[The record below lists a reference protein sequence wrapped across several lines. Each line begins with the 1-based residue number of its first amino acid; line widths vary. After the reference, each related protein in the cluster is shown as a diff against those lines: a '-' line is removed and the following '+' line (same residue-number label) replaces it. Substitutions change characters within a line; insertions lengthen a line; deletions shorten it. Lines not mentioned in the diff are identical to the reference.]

1 MLFAED
7 ATVTR
12 RVILVLAAVL
22 TLSTTLVSCGTGT
35 LGYGVVLISPDTQA
49 LQTGAVVKVIEESGI
64 NATYSVESSDSGEQ
78 YELDKWRIEIFDDQE
93 AAREW
98 ADSYEEYVPLYARNL
113 RDGLAV
119 REEADINSNRVYK
132 LRLDQEIK
140 ILRRT
145 EVSEQIGS
153 RQGYWYKVL
162 TTDGVQGYCFDY
174 YLDIYD
180 ITAEAEMP
188 EGPDL
193 SILNAALEKVYR
205 PEAFKGMIESGQIF
219 LDRFTKEYGL
229 FTDLEQKR
237 IRVVLFEKSY
247 VFDFDE
253 VRRTAD
259 SRYRLFPADLEI
271 ILRSKERIQLV
282 FTIEDKTYDP
292 VFVTIDEETIDE
304 VRTAEIERRTELLTG
319 LIENGPLYISSAY
332 GSIRFLED
340 GGFSWERLDRL
351 VPSIIPNSDFS
362 GGTVSFD
369 HFISREISTS
379 YDGVLAL
386 RFRQSPDRPI
396 ILLYTLDGSSLKL
409 EYVPERNVDERII
422 QQRSSSPLIM
432 AFFGQQ

>member
-22 TLSTTLVSCGTGT
+22 TLSIALVSCGTGT
-35 LGYGVVLISPDTQA
+35 LGYGIVLISPDTQA
-49 LQTGAVVKVIEESGI
+49 LQTGAVVKVLEESDI
-64 NATYSVESSDSGEQ
+64 NATYVVESADSGEQ
-78 YELDKWRIEIFDDQE
+78 YELDRWRIELFEDQE
-93 AAREW
+93 TARGR
-98 ADSYEEYVPLYARNL
+98 ANSYAEYVPLYARNL

-119 REEADINSNRVYK
+119 REEPNINSNRVYK

-140 ILRRT
+140 ILQRT
-145 EVSEQIGS
+145 GSAEQVGTH
-153 RQGYWYKVL
+153 QGYWYKVL

-180 ITAEAEMP
+180 ITAEAEKP

-193 SILNAALEKVYR
+193 SILNSALEQVYR

-229 FTDLEQKR
+229 FADLEQKR

-247 VFDFDE
+247 IFDFTE
-253 VRRTAD
+253 IRQTTD
-259 SRYRLFPADLEI
+259 SRYLLLPADVEI
-271 ILRSKERIQLV
+271 IIRSEETIQLV
-282 FTIEDKTYDP
+282 FTIDDRTYDP
-292 VFVTIDEETIDE
+292 VFVSLEEETIDD
-304 VRTAEIERRTELLTG
+304 VRTAEIERRADLLTE
-319 LIENGPLYISSAY
+319 LIENGPLYTSSAY

-340 GGFSWERLDRL
+340 GGFTWERLDRL
-351 VPSIIPNSDFS
+351 VPSIIPGTDFS

-369 HFISREISTS
+369 HFLSKEFSTS
-379 YDGVLAL
+379 YDGVLAF
-386 RFRQSPDRPI
+386 RFRQTPDRPI
-396 ILLYTLDGSSLKL
+396 TLLYTLDGSSLKL
-409 EYVPERNVDERII
+409 EYVPERNVNDRII
-422 QQRSSSPLIM
+422 QRRSSSPLIM